1 MYLYIKSNY
10 QQKWSYTKCKLLPF
24 MYLLF
29 LTHSFIVQLLEM
41 YYMLDTVIGGENTAT
56 NKDRVITFL
65 DLTEKVNK

>member
-1 MYLYIKSNY
+1 
-10 QQKWSYTKCKLLPF
+10 

-65 DLTEKVNK
+65 DLTEKK